1 MRCQTVRWYLA
12 RFVRMSW
19 RAELSDSQYDSEFQ
33 TEGALTLKAFADNAT
48 TMLGTKVTFY
58 WTISAQVE

>member
-1 MRCQTVRWYLA
+1 
-12 RFVRMSW
+12 MSW

-33 TEGALTLKAFADNAT
+33 TEGALTLKAFADNDT